1 MQATDILMEEHQVI
15 LRVIAALERGADQ
28 LERGGPVQPEF
39 FTDAARFIKGFADGC
54 HHRKEEGVLFRA
66 MQTHGMPINGGPIG
80 VMLAEHEQ
88 GRMYTRGMAEAA
100 ERLSRGDESAR
111 AGVVANARGYAELLR
126 QHIEKENGILFPM
139 ADQVI
144 PPAEHSAV
152 LDGFEHV
159 EHEETGAGVH
169 EKYLALAE
177 TLERAIG
184 L

>member
-15 LRVIAALERGADQ
+15 LRVITALERGADQ

-66 MQTHGMPINGGPIG
+66 MQTHGMPVNGGPIG
-80 VMLAEHEQ
+80 VMMAEHEQ

-100 ERLSRGDESAR
+100 ERLSRGDEPAR
-111 AGVVANARGYAELLR
+111 ADVVANARGYAELLR

-144 PPAEHSAV
+144 PPAEHAAV

-177 TLERAIG
+177 TLERTIG